1 MEQFLALCLLYI
13 LSAIRETIAF
23 APAIQWVDCHKKE
36 NVPVSLPLL
45 FPNADTTKLPL
56 TLQCGRIVVPMDYEK
71 AIGPDNNIT
80 LGLAM
85 YTPKQPKGVI
95 F

>member
-1 MEQFLALCLLYI
+1 MEHSLLLYLFFL
-13 LSAIRETIAF
+13 LSTIRCTTAFVPAIR
-23 APAIQWVDCHKKE
+23 WVDCHKKE
-36 NVPVSLPLL
+36 NVPIVLPRL
-45 FPNADTTKLPL
+45 FPNADITKLPS
-56 TLQCGRIVVPMDYEK
+56 TLHCGRIVVPMNYDK

-85 YTPKQPKGVI
+85 YRPKQPKGVI